1 MKIPV
6 SFRTSRAMADKRILV
21 DSGATDNFIDPRL
34 LKRLKLG
41 SRRLDRPR
49 KIWNIDGTNNKAGL
63 LTDYVELEVQTG
75 KKTANMEFL
84 VTDLGME
91 DMILG
96 YPWLA
101 QFEPQFSWKD
111 AAIDTAYLPIVVRSL
126 DWRGLRIRPEL
137 MARPN
142 SSQDTLIG
150 DLGNDSTDTLV
161 EPITRINRICTE
173 VLSDAEKDQIVSE
186 LQQECSTSANIS
198 TKLAQD
204 VGQYTKEVPIPPEY
218 QRHAKVFSETA
229 AQRFPPSR
237 PWDHAIE
244 LKEGA
249 PKAIDCKIYPIT
261 AGEDEKLREFIEE
274 QRAKGYIRPS
284 KSPYASPFF
293 FVKKKDGKLRPVQ
306 DYRRLNEYTIKD
318 KYPLPL
324 IPDLIA
330 EVQDAWI
337 FSKFNIRWGYNNVR
351 IKEGDEHKAA
361 FKTKYGLFEPLVMY
375 FGLTNSPATFQA
387 MMNHLLY
394 PLQQKWRLRNV
405 RILGYMDDVLIAT
418 SGKREHHTEATHKFL
433 DMLEANDLYLK
444 PEKCVWDS
452 PRIDYLGLILEKGV
466 TRMDPAKVKGVA
478 DWPVPKSV
486 TEVHSFMGFCNFY
499 RPFIP
504 KYSHTAKSLNNLTKK
519 GVPFVWD
526 EECQKAYEMLK
537 RRVTEEPV
545 LAQPQLDKQFEIEVD
560 ASGYAIGAVLL
571 QRGEDKKRH
580 PIAYY
585 SATLSEAERNYD
597 IYDLEFLAISRA
609 TEHWRQFIAGS
620 PHKIIIWTDHANLQ
634 YWRQPQKINRCL
646 ARALQRFSEYD
657 VELHHIP
664 GKNNGRADA
673 LSRRPDY
680 DQGTHDNENITV
692 LPDHLFIRMGQSLSY
707 IPEEP
712 AQQDKNIL
720 RPWIDPHNLKKING
734 EWWKGRRKVITMR
747 LEQRRNIIRAYH
759 DLPAYGHPGIS

>member
-6 SFRTSRAMADKRILV
+6 SFRTSRAMADKKILV

-41 SRRLDRPR
+41 SRKLDRPR

-63 LTDYVELEVQTG
+63 LTDYVELEVRTG
-75 KKTANMEFL
+75 KETANMEFL
-84 VTDLGME
+84 ITDLGME

-101 QFEPQFSWKD
+101 RFEPRFSWKD
-111 AAIDTAYLPIVVRSL
+111 AAIYTAYLPIVVRSL
-126 DWRGLRIRPEL
+126 DWKGLRIRPEL
-137 MARPN
+137 RAQPN
-142 SSQDTLIG
+142 RSQETLIG

-161 EPITRINRICTE
+161 EPIIRIDRICTE

-198 TKLAQD
+198 TKLAQEA
-204 VGQYTKEVPIPPEY
+204 GQYTKEVPIPPEY
-218 QRHAKVFSETA
+218 QRHAKVFSEEA
-229 AQRFPPSR
+229 AQRFPPAR

-244 LKEGA
+244 LREGA

-306 DYRRLNEYTIKD
+306 DYRKLNEYTIRD
-318 KYPLPL
+318 RYPLPL

-337 FSKFNIRWGYNNVR
+337 FSKFDIRWGYNNVR

-375 FGLTNSPATFQA
+375 FGLTNSLATFQA

-394 PLQQKWRLRNV
+394 PLQQKWRLKKV

-418 SGKREHHTEATHKFL
+418 SGKKEHHTEATHEFL

-452 PRIDYLGLILEKGV
+452 PHVDYLGLILEKGV
-466 TRMDPAKVKGVA
+466 TRMDQFPNRSQKYAHLWGSA
-478 DWPVPKSV
+478 IF
-486 TEVHSFMGFCNFY
+486 TAHS
-499 RPFIP
+499 
-504 KYSHTAKSLNNLTKK
+504 
-519 GVPFVWD
+519 
-526 EECQKAYEMLK
+526 
-537 RRVTEEPV
+537 
-545 LAQPQLDKQFEIEVD
+545 
-560 ASGYAIGAVLL
+560 
-571 QRGEDKKRH
+571 
-580 PIAYY
+580 
-585 SATLSEAERNYD
+585 
-597 IYDLEFLAISRA
+597 
-609 TEHWRQFIAGS
+609 S
-620 PHKIIIWTDHANLQ
+620 P
-634 YWRQPQKINRCL
+634 
-646 ARALQRFSEYD
+646 
-657 VELHHIP
+657 
-664 GKNNGRADA
+664 
-673 LSRRPDY
+673 
-680 DQGTHDNENITV
+680 
-692 LPDHLFIRMGQSLSY
+692 
-707 IPEEP
+707 
-712 AQQDKNIL
+712 NIL
-720 RPWIDPHNLKKING
+720 TLQNLSTI
-734 EWWKGRRKVITMR
+734 
-747 LEQRRNIIRAYH
+747 
-759 DLPAYGHPGIS
+759 